1 MRKYLLT
8 SVAIL
13 AAGPALAG
21 GVERSNQSMAILFE
35 QGNYL
40 EFGASYTRP
49 RVSGEAQANP
59 NISTGNMSED
69 FWALDLRF
77 RGQIN
82 DQLSYAIIID
92 EPIGANVAYPDG
104 TGYDLEGSTGTIESR
119 ALTGVLRYAFDGGVS
134 VYGGLRAVRTRGEV
148 DLTVPLPPPFG
159 PQNYTMSTNTDTAY
173 GYLLGV
179 AYEVPEIAG
188 RVSLTYNSRIT
199 HDFDSTETFTLRIP
213 PYLPG
218 EDIPG
223 EFSTSIPESLHL
235 EFQTGV
241 AEDTL
246 LFGGVRWVRWS
257 KFDISPTI
265 YSQITGGNSL
275 VDYDKPTTT
284 YTIGVG
290 RRFTE
295 QLSGSASI
303 SHERSGGG
311 QLGNLG
317 PTDGFTSVGLGAS
330 YTIDNITLSGGVQ
343 YRWIGGGDTQF
354 GSFSGNSATSAGLR
368 VGVRF

>member
-49 RVSGEAQANP
+49 RVSGEALVDP

-92 EPIGANVAYPDG
+92 EPIGANVAYPAD
-104 TGYDLEGSTGTIESR
+104 TGYLLQGSNATIDSR
-119 ALTGVLRYAFDGGVS
+119 ALTGVVRYAFDGGFS
-134 VYGGLRAVRTRGEV
+134 AYAGLRAVRTSGEV
-148 DLTVPLPPPFG
+148 ELPTFG
-159 PQNYTMSTNTDTAY
+159 YTMSTNTDTAY

-199 HDFDSTETFTLRIP
+199 HDFDAVEFGVFDT
-213 PYLPG
+213 
-218 EDIPG
+218 
-223 EFSTSIPESLHL
+223 EFSTSIPESVHL

-246 LFGGVRWVRWS
+246 VFGGIRWVRWS
-257 KFDISPTI
+257 KFDITPEL
-265 YSQITGGNSL
+265 YEANFNASL

-290 RRFTE
+290 HRFTE

-303 SHERSGGG
+303 SHERQSGGT
-311 QLGNLG
+311 LGNLG

-343 YRWIGGGDTQF
+343 YRWIGGGDTV
-354 GSFSGNSATSAGLR
+354 GNIGRFSGNSATSAGLR